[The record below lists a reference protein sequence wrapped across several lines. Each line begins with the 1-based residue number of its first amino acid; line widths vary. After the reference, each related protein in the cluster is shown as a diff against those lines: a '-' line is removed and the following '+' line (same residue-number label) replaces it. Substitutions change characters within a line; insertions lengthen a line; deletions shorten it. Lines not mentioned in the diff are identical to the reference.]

1 MIIRSANKMI
11 SNQTT
16 NHHAN
21 CEYSHD
27 QTTNH
32 VNITM
37 MVEVYKSVLGT
48 DEVFYCSSPVTS
60 GKRYI
65 DWLESIGKKFA
76 DIDSAD
82 ETYRTLHHQ
91 EVIKPNRQ
99 HAQVI
104 IQNLRNK
111 TGRIVIDPTAIP
123 HIPGWTQQDWRFF
136 WQQVIECY
144 ITTAFFIN
152 DWQYSNGC
160 VYEFWVAQKKGIPIF
175 SETQQPLHL
184 RTGINLINE
193 AISRLQKRE
202 GNTEFIEK
210 VLEHLENL

>member
-1 MIIRSANKMI
+1 MI

-16 NHHAN
+16 NHRVN
-21 CEYSHD
+21 DKSSHHP
-27 QTTNH
+27 TTNH
-32 VNITM
+32 PHITM

-48 DEVFYCSSPVTS
+48 DEVLYCSSPVTS

-82 ETYRTLHHQ
+82 ETHRILHHQ
-91 EVIKPNRQ
+91 EVIEPNRQ

-104 IQNLRNK
+104 IQNLRYK
-111 TGRIVIDPTAIP
+111 TGKIVVDPTALP
-123 HIPGWTQQDWRFF
+123 HIPGWTQQDWRLF

-144 ITTAFFIN
+144 ITTAFFVN

-160 VYEFWVAQKKGIPIF
+160 VYEFWVAQKKGIPTF
-175 SETQQPLHL
+175 SETQQPLNL
-184 RTGINLINE
+184 KAGINLINE
-193 AISRLQKRE
+193 AIITLQQRQ
-202 GNTEFIEK
+202 GNTKFIEK
-210 VLEHLENL
+210 VFQDLENL

>member
-1 MIIRSANKMI
+1 MI
-11 SNQTT
+11 SNKTTNHRVNDEYSQHQTT
-16 NHHAN
+16 NHPH
-21 CEYSHD
+21 
-27 QTTNH
+27 
-32 VNITM
+32 ITM

-48 DEVFYCSSPVTS
+48 DEVLYCSSPVTS

-82 ETYRTLHHQ
+82 ETYRILHHQ
-91 EVIKPNRQ
+91 EVIQPNRQ

-104 IQNLRNK
+104 IQHLRYK
-111 TGRIVIDPTAIP
+111 TGKIVVDPTALP

-144 ITTAFFIN
+144 ITTAFFVN

-160 VYEFWVAQKKGIPIF
+160 VYEFWVAQKKGIPTF
-175 SETQQPLHL
+175 SETQQPLNL
-184 RTGINLINE
+184 KAGMNLINE
-193 AISRLQKRE
+193 AIITLQQRQ
-202 GNTEFIEK
+202 GNTKFIEK
-210 VLEHLENL
+210 VFQDLENL

>member
-1 MIIRSANKMI
+1 MLLSSKPMI
-11 SNQTT
+11 SNKKTNHHINDEYSQHQTT
-16 NHHAN
+16 NHPH
-21 CEYSHD
+21 
-27 QTTNH
+27 
-32 VNITM
+32 ITM

-48 DEVFYCSSPVTS
+48 DEVLYCSSPVTS

-82 ETYRTLHHQ
+82 ETYRMLHHQ
-91 EVIKPNRQ
+91 EVIQPNRQ

-104 IQNLRNK
+104 IQHLRYK
-111 TGRIVIDPTAIP
+111 TGKIVVDPTALP

-144 ITTAFFIN
+144 ITTAFFVN

-160 VYEFWVAQKKGIPIF
+160 VYEFWVAQKKGIPTF
-175 SETQQPLHL
+175 SETQQPLNL
-184 RTGINLINE
+184 KAGMNLINE
-193 AISRLQKRE
+193 AIITLQQRQ
-202 GNTEFIEK
+202 GNTKFIEK
-210 VLEHLENL
+210 VFQDLENL